1 MVALTRFSASHLG
14 AIAIG
19 AALSCMAM
27 PVFAVVSVNLSAGTT
42 CGGPPSANFSPG
54 GPNVP
59 VSLCLSTTT
68 ESACNVSYRL
78 LSAPGESGQF
88 HVAGRTLAPA
98 FSFSNLPTL
107 AVPFAISNPASTAVN
122 TTDYGSG
129 TADTLPLAP
138 ATGVL
143 ISTLF
148 LAPQSTANAASYTIS
163 LDPSLAVA
171 GIDQDG
177 ACGAGSTPPMDVAIS
192 AIFTLIKAASPQ
204 FTSENSATFTV
215 GFAGNFQVQVSGNPS
230 PTLNL
235 TGPLPTGVS
244 FSSGSGILGGT
255 PVLNTVGTY
264 PVTISATNGVMP
276 DANQSFTLVVQ
287 KANQAI
293 NFDPLA
299 NRNFSSTPFTVS
311 ATSSLG
317 GAYPV
322 AFTSST
328 MSTCSV
334 TGASVT
340 MIAAGT
346 CTIVASQAGDGNY
359 NPAALSRSFQISPVA
374 PTAPVIGTATAG
386 NGSVSVAF
394 TAPGFTGGAPIG
406 GYTAT
411 CGSQSSSSAT
421 SPIVVGGLP
430 NGVAVT
436 CTVTATNGSF
446 TSPSSAASNS
456 VTPFA
461 SFTVTP
467 AAGANGTI
475 SPSSPVAV
483 NQGSTTMFTVT
494 PNAGYVASVGG
505 TCGGSLSGN
514 TYTTAAITG
523 HCTVSATFTQLI
535 TYNLVLEGA
544 QETPPNASTG
554 TGSGTAV
561 IDTVNNTITLNATFT
576 GIGALTAAHFH
587 GPGARGVAAG
597 VKVGLADLSSPMTET
612 VSYLEADEADILAGN
627 WYLNL
632 HTAAFSG
639 GELRAQLDNA
649 GAASK
654 SLTVSVTGTGTG
666 SVAGTGINCPGD
678 CSESYAHD
686 TAVTLTANPGAGS
699 TFTGWSGA
707 CSGTGSCMVTMNF
720 LKSVTASFTLNSYA
734 VTGVA
739 SPMAGGAVT
748 CTSPVVHGNTT
759 SCTVTTNTGYTLTNI
774 SGCGGTPGTTSPY
787 TTGAIIGACSVTAT
801 YNAQIS
807 FLRAVSRKNHATAG
821 DHDIVLLHSEPIGG
835 DVTTEPRQAQGGH
848 LIVFVFDAPVTSNTA
863 PAVIDGTATPISP
876 VSVERNGGELRILL
890 PALPD
895 ATRVSISVTGVN
907 GAVDVSATVGFL
919 YGDITNSRRI
929 TAADIAA
936 TKAQSGQAVDGN
948 NYRVDVNLN
957 GQVNGNDVSAVKS
970 RAGRVLP

>member
-1 MVALTRFSASHLG
+1 M
-14 AIAIG
+14 
-19 AALSCMAM
+19 
-27 PVFAVVSVNLSAGTT
+27 
-42 CGGPPSANFSPG
+42 
-54 GPNVP
+54 
-59 VSLCLSTTT
+59 
-68 ESACNVSYRL
+68 
-78 LSAPGESGQF
+78 
-88 HVAGRTLAPA
+88 AGRTLAPA

-107 AVPFAISNPASTAVN
+107 AVPFAVSNPASTAAN

-129 TADTLPLAP
+129 TTDTLPLAP
-138 ATGVL
+138 ATGIL

-177 ACGAGSTPPMDVAIS
+177 ACGAGASPPMDVAIS
-192 AIFTLIKAASPQ
+192 ASFTLIKAASPQ

-215 GFAGNFQVQVSGNPS
+215 GFAGNFQVQVAGNPS

-235 TGPLPTGVS
+235 MGSLPIGVS
-244 FSSGSGILGGT
+244 FSNGSGILGGT

-264 PVTISATNGVMP
+264 PLTISAANGVMP
-276 DANQSFTLVVQ
+276 DANQSFTLIVQ

-293 NFDPLA
+293 NFDPPA
-299 NRNFSSTPFTVS
+299 NRNFSSMPFTVS

-322 AFTSST
+322 AFSSST
-328 MSTCSV
+328 MSICSV
-334 TGASVT
+334 SGANVT

-346 CTIVASQAGDGNY
+346 CSIVASQSGDSNY
-359 NPAALSRSFQISPVA
+359 NAAAVSRSFLIAPVA
-374 PTAPVIGTATAG
+374 PAAPVIGAATAG

-394 TAPGFTGGAPIG
+394 TAPGFTGGLPIS

-411 CGSQSSSSAT
+411 CGSQTASSAT
-421 SPIVVGGLP
+421 SPIAVSGLP

-467 AAGANGTI
+467 SAGTNGTI
-475 SPSSPVAV
+475 SPPSPVVV
-483 NQGSTTMFTVT
+483 NQGSTTVFTVT

-523 HCTVSATFTQLI
+523 PCTVSATFTQLV

-561 IDTVNNTITLNATFT
+561 IDTVNNTITLNASFA

-587 GPGARGVAAG
+587 GPGARGVAVG
-597 VKVGLADLSSPMTET
+597 VKVGLTDLTSPMTET

-632 HTAAFSG
+632 HTAAFPG

-649 GAASK
+649 GTAAK
-654 SLTVSVTGTGTG
+654 TLTASVTGSGTG
-666 SVAGTGINCPGD
+666 SVTGTGINCPGD
-678 CSESYAHD
+678 CTESYAHN
-686 TAVTLTANPGAGS
+686 TVVSLTATPNAGS

-707 CSGTGSCMVTMNF
+707 CTGTGNCMVTMDF
-720 LKSVTASFTLNSYA
+720 VKSVTAIFSLNSYA
-734 VTGVA
+734 VTGLA
-739 SPMAGGAVT
+739 SPLAGGSVT
-748 CTSPVVHGNTT
+748 CISPVNHGSTT
-759 SCTVTTNTGYTLTNI
+759 SCTVTTNAGYTLTNI
-774 SGCGGTPGTTSPY
+774 SGCGGTPGMISPY
-787 TTGAIIGACSVTAT
+787 MTGAITGACTVTAT
-801 YNAQIS
+801 YNAPVS
-807 FLRAVSRKNHATAG
+807 FQRAVSRKTHAAAG
-821 DHDIVLLHSEPIGG
+821 DRDIVLLHTEPIGG
-835 DVTTEPRQAQGGH
+835 NVTTEPRQVQGGH
-848 LIVFVFDAPVTSNTA
+848 LVVFVFDAPLIANAA
-863 PAVIDGTATPISP
+863 PIIVDAAAMPINP
-876 VSVERNGGELRILL
+876 VSVERNGNELRVLL
-890 PALPD
+890 PALQD
-895 ATRVSISVTGVN
+895 GSRVSISVTGVN
-907 GAVDVSATVGFL
+907 GAVDVSTTVGFL
-919 YGDITNSRRI
+919 YGDITNSRRV
-929 TAADIAA
+929 TAADIASV
-936 TKAQSGQAVDGN
+936 KAWSGQTVNGS
-948 NYRVDVNLN
+948 NYRADLNLSGQIN
-957 GQVNGNDVSAVKS
+957 GIDVSAVKA
-970 RAGRVLP
+970 RAGQVLP